1 MKKTSV
7 KLLILLVQ
15 VHKSEERPKA
25 VLKLLPDGRI
35 FSGEKVT
42 FTCEIQDTN
51 KDWKYNWFKD
61 DHKLSCAGE
70 NREYS
75 FVTTEQHSSSYTCSG
90 QREICPRNSEISNT
104 VTLTVSAKPKPT
116 VTGVPQSFI
125 YTGEA
130 VTLNCE
136 LQEQQSTEW
145 TFNWYKITGT
155 HSTNTNSL
163 SVPTTNAGET
173 KYQCKAQRR
182 NYDSEF
188 SDSVTITV
196 KERPKAVLK
205 LLPGGQIFSG
215 EHVTL
220 TCEIQDT
227 SEDWKY
233 NWFKDN
239 KQLSPANENREYSFV
254 TTEQHSGRYTC
265 SGESK
270 IYSQN
275 SEISNTVTLTVS
287 EKPKAV
293 LKLLP
298 GGQIFS
304 GEHVKLT
311 CEIQDTSEDWMY
323 NWFKNGHKLSSA
335 VENRD
340 YSFTA
345 TERYSGSYTC
355 SGQSKIHSQNSE
367 ISNTVTLTVSEKK
380 SSNIFIILTAK
391 PKPTVTGV
399 PQSFIYTG
407 EAVTLYCELQEQQST
422 EWTFIWYKII
432 HNQLTPVTPNTNP
445 LRVPTTYAG
454 ETEYQCKARR
464 RNYDSEFSKRVTI
477 TVKERPKPSVDI
489 NPDNLVFTG
498 ETVTLR
504 CDIQDGGVSLWQYSW
519 YKDGSDVSSKQE
531 YRISGVGVTHAGS
544 YTCKGRSGSRSTHI
558 SDAVTLT
565 VSVKPKPKL
574 TSSLNGAA
582 LTGNSVTL
590 YCELDP
596 QSAGWKFYWFKHT
609 QNHQT
614 ESTTHSY
621 IISSVSVSDVG
632 QYQCRARRGNPVY
645 YTHYSDALWVN
656 VTESPKAVVTIK
668 PDNQVFSGETVTLRC
683 DIQRGG
689 DAEWRY
695 SWYENNNN
703 MYSYSKTQ
711 EFSIRSVSK
720 SHGGKYTCRGE
731 RKSDSQNSEISDTV
745 ILTVSERPQPVLN
758 VSIQNW
764 LTEGDSV
771 TLSCEVRGSTTG
783 WIFSWYKVI
792 QYSSSFIRREDL
804 VLLSDTSRGAGG
816 SYTLSPAVLNHTG
829 VYVCRAERGE
839 PAYHTQYSQP
849 QPLWITGESGPVSLI
864 ISPNR
869 TQHFFSHFL
878 SLSCKGQRDSTGWRV
893 KQYRESKE
901 VLDCLSDWK
910 SASGSTCSISYLHT
924 SNTGVYWCQS
934 ESGDSSN
941 PVNITVHDGD
951 VILDSP
957 VHPVTEGHSLTL
969 RCLYGKIRPVNL
981 QADFY
986 KDDSVLKNQ
995 TEKMIIHSV
1004 SKSDEGFYHCKHPE
1018 KGESPKSWISVRVL
1032 SRSHSEDLLWVL
1044 RLMTVSLFV
1053 LSTIILVNIYYRT
1066 RAKPDETERWNREY
1080 EVIEAEASC

>member
-1 MKKTSV
+1 MRSLSADFTRPK
-7 KLLILLVQ
+7 
-15 VHKSEERPKA
+15 RPKA

-42 FTCEIQDTN
+42 FTCEIQDTK
-51 KDWKYNWFKD
+51 KDRKYNWFKD
-61 DHKLSCAGE
+61 DSELSSAGE

-75 FVTTEQHSSSYTCSG
+75 FVTTEQDSSSYTCSG
-90 QREICPRNSEISNT
+90 QGEICFQNSEISNT

-116 VTGVPQSFI
+116 VTG
-125 YTGEA
+125 A
-130 VTLNCE
+130 
-136 LQEQQSTEW
+136 
-145 TFNWYKITGT
+145 
-155 HSTNTNSL
+155 
-163 SVPTTNAGET
+163 
-173 KYQCKAQRR
+173 
-182 NYDSEF
+182 
-188 SDSVTITV
+188 
-196 KERPKAVLK
+196 
-205 LLPGGQIFSG
+205 
-215 EHVTL
+215 
-220 TCEIQDT
+220 
-227 SEDWKY
+227 
-233 NWFKDN
+233 
-239 KQLSPANENREYSFV
+239 
-254 TTEQHSGRYTC
+254 
-265 SGESK
+265 
-270 IYSQN
+270 
-275 SEISNTVTLTVS
+275 
-287 EKPKAV
+287 
-293 LKLLP
+293 
-298 GGQIFS
+298 
-304 GEHVKLT
+304 
-311 CEIQDTSEDWMY
+311 
-323 NWFKNGHKLSSA
+323 
-335 VENRD
+335 
-340 YSFTA
+340 
-345 TERYSGSYTC
+345 
-355 SGQSKIHSQNSE
+355 
-367 ISNTVTLTVSEKK
+367 
-380 SSNIFIILTAK
+380 
-391 PKPTVTGV
+391 

-407 EAVTLYCELQEQQST
+407 EAVTLYCELQVQQSTEWTFLWYKNKLPLTSNTNSLSVPTTNAGETEYQCIARRRNYDSEFSDRITITVKAKPKPTVIGVPQSFIYTGDVVTLNCELQEQQST
-422 EWTFIWYKII
+422 EWTFIWYI
-432 HNQLTPVTPNTNP
+432 NQLHLTPVTTNTNPLSVQTTNAGATEYQCIARKENYYSEISNTVTITVKAKPKPTVTGVSQSFIYTGDVVTLNCELQEQQSTGWTFTWYKITGIRQTPVTPNTN
-445 LRVPTTYAG
+445 LLSVKTTNAG
-454 ETEYQCKARR
+454 KTDYQCIARR
-464 RNYDSEFSKRVTI
+464 RNYYSEFSDRITI

-489 NPDNLVFTG
+489 KPDNLVFTG

-504 CDIQDGGVSLWQYSW
+504 CDIQDGGVSPWQYSW
-519 YKDGSDVSSKQE
+519 YKDGSDVSSNQE

-558 SDAVTLT
+558 SDAVILT

-596 QSAGWKFYWFKHT
+596 QSAGWKFYWFKDT

-614 ESTTHSY
+614 KSTTHSY
-621 IISSVSVSDVG
+621 IIRSVSVSDVG

-656 VTESPKAVVTIK
+656 VTESSKAVVTIK
-668 PDNQVFSGETVTLRC
+668 SDNQVCSGETVTLRC

-689 DAEWRY
+689 NAEWTY
-695 SWYENNNN
+695 SWYKNNNN
-703 MYSYSKTQ
+703 MYPSRTTQ
-711 EFSIRSVSK
+711 EFSISSVIK

-731 RKSDSQNSEISDTV
+731 RKSDSQKSEISDTV

-758 VSIQNW
+758 VPVQNW

-771 TLSCEVRGSTTG
+771 TLSCEVKGSTTG

-804 VLLSDTSRGAGG
+804 VLLSDSSRKAGG

-864 ISPNR
+864 ISHNR
-869 TQHFFSHFL
+869 TQHFDAESL
-878 SLSCKGQRDSTGWRV
+878 SLSCKGQRDSTRWKV
-893 KQYRESKE
+893 KQYSESKE
-901 VLDCLSDWK
+901 VSDCLSPWGL
-910 SASGSTCSISYLHT
+910 AFGSTCSISYLHT
-924 SNTGVYWCQS
+924 SNTVVYWCQS

-1018 KGESPKSWISVRVL
+1018 KGESPKSWISVRGTKT
-1032 SRSHSEDLLWVL
+1032 S
-1044 RLMTVSLFV
+1044 
-1053 LSTIILVNIYYRT
+1053 
-1066 RAKPDETERWNREY
+1066 
-1080 EVIEAEASC
+1080 